1 MADPFFTPQSTE
13 KLSHISGLP
22 FSVSSPKVE
31 QLFNIFHPSD
41 PISYRLEP
49 LISPAMAS
57 LKPQLLPY
65 TKKGIFGNVAP
76 QGLAGIGTKVGQSV
90 SDLWSNFSAGIASN
104 LLNRSLG
111 LSNEEVAR
119 LAATPATEH
128 PPGAGTNI
136 STGGVLQGSSSMGD
150 KANERKKK
158 LADSTTTSSK
168 NKKDGKDPA
177 LIDDDIETLF
187 SKFQSRHSMEQS
199 DDERDEEWVEE
210 SRKARKMRTEEAKVR
225 ALNRNGRVDYSIQ
238 E

>member
-1 MADPFFTPQSTE
+1 MEDPFLSTQSTE
-13 KLSHISGLP
+13 RVSQISGLP
-22 FSVSSPKVE
+22 FSISSPKVE

-65 TKKGIFGNVAP
+65 TKKGIFGTVAP
-76 QGLAGIGTKVGQSV
+76 QGLTGIGAKVGQSV
-90 SDLWSNFSAGIASN
+90 SDMWSNFSAGIASN

-136 STGGVLQGSSSMGD
+136 SAGGVLQGASSMSD

-158 LADSTTTSSK
+158 LADSAT
-168 NKKDGKDPA
+168 NKGKTDGKDPA

-187 SKFQSRHSMEQS
+187 SKFQSRHSTEKS
-199 DDERDEEWVEE
+199 DEERDDEWVEE
-210 SRKARKMRTEEAKVR
+210 SRKARKMRVEEAKVR